1 MTTLEHI
8 KPIAPHLLLGRI
20 GEELAANYLVKN
32 GFYILERNWR
42 SKYGYEID
50 IIAFKDNI
58 LHFVEVKTRRSSFV
72 DPLSAIDSKKASHL
86 CRGAYLYKKYKRFN
100 YETFIDSIRIIYRS
114 ENDYDLTFVPG
125 IHTEFMF
132 HKPYYKKY

>member
-1 MTTLEHI
+1 MTTLDHT

-86 CRGAYLYKKYKRFN
+86 CRGAYLYTKYKRFN

-114 ENDYDLTFVPG
+114 ENDYDLTFV
-125 IHTEFMF
+125 
-132 HKPYYKKY
+132 

>member
-1 MTTLEHI
+1 MTTLDHT

-72 DPLSAIDSKKASHL
+72 DPLSAIDSKKQV
-86 CRGAYLYKKYKRFN
+86 
-100 YETFIDSIRIIYRS
+100 I
-114 ENDYDLTFVPG
+114 FVVVH
-125 IHTEFMF
+125 ICTKNTSVLIMRLLLIQ
-132 HKPYYKKY
+132 